1 MEIWHSKFDVSHI
14 RAAAVAIQVC
24 SSHDIGTEL
33 GSCGIIIS

>member
-1 MEIWHSKFDVSHI
+1 MEFFLSEFDVSHI